1 MKTIKKAIAKK
12 PLSTKPASKI
22 KVLGRPRKT
31 KNNTVTVS
39 GAVRLSETTISLS
52 DGERYDWIKPADLF
66 EKGEEVSVPFAMRK
80 AFSYSTAY
88 GRKVGFEIMLLGTGE
103 VRIMG
108 LPVDAQRMAYVNFFK
123 LNSTPISPLCLELL
137 DTGKDNPYYSIE
149 EVPEN

>member
-1 MKTIKKAIAKK
+1 MKTIKKLAVKK
-12 PLSTKPASKI
+12 SVSSNTNSKI

-31 KNNTVTVS
+31 RNNTVSVS
-39 GAVRLSETTISLS
+39 GSVRLSETAINLS
-52 DGERYDWIKPADLF
+52 DGERYEWIKPSELF

-80 AFSYSTAY
+80 AFTYSTTY

-108 LPVDAQRMAYVNFFK
+108 LPVDAQRMAYANFFK
-123 LNSTPISPLCLELL
+123 LNSTPISPVRLTLL

-149 EVPEN
+149 EVPED

>member
-1 MKTIKKAIAKK
+1 MKTIKKVTSKK
-12 PLSTKPASKI
+12 PVPRKSASNI

-31 KNNTVTVS
+31 RNNTVSVS

-52 DGERYDWIKPADLF
+52 DGERYDWIKPSDLF

-80 AFSYSTAY
+80 AFTYSTTY

-108 LPVDAQRMAYVNFFK
+108 LPVDAQRLAYANFFK
-123 LNSTPISPLCLELL
+123 LNSTPISPLRLELL

-149 EVPEN
+149 EVPES